1 MFRGQNPQNV
11 NFGGPNRRFKPN
23 LVRSNILTSKKFTTN
38 VNKNRHW
45 EQSGCFTVQTPP
57 LLQNQQYQCTE
68 KTVRYPFELLI
79 HHTVYIIESSAHT
92 AALCDYRNLFTGHVF
107 MPLRLTRV
115 NSVLFRF
122 TAELNVLSSKQKRN
136 KAPDAHWEGVY
147 VLVKL
152 VKQTD
157 RLDDHVVRPIDI
169 ELDLGTRVAVT
180 QAKLCLAL
188 RYFAQSFHQSREMNP
203 NSWKHRPQKNP
214 DSVESLDIL
223 F

>member
-1 MFRGQNPQNV
+1 
-11 NFGGPNRRFKPN
+11 
-23 LVRSNILTSKKFTTN
+23 
-38 VNKNRHW
+38 
-45 EQSGCFTVQTPP
+45 
-57 LLQNQQYQCTE
+57 
-68 KTVRYPFELLI
+68 
-79 HHTVYIIESSAHT
+79 
-92 AALCDYRNLFTGHVF
+92 
-107 MPLRLTRV
+107 MPWRLKRV